1 MLQKAFAVEDELDLI
16 GEFVNVKITIG
27 SDVSIRDN
35 LIKYCAEII

>member
-16 GEFVNVKITIG
+16 GVVNMKITIG